1 MTGRTTGVYAPAGR
15 PGPGE
20 RPSRGRGTGVPH
32 GTPARVRDVS
42 GTGRT
47 LLLPVR
53 LQVAGREREVA
64 LKPEQFNHLVEVAAG
79 GLGID
84 GGDRPAP

>member
-1 MTGRTTGVYAPAGR
+1 M
-15 PGPGE
+15 
-20 RPSRGRGTGVPH
+20 PH

-42 GTGRT
+42 RIGRT
-47 LLLPVR
+47 PLLPVR

-64 LKPEQFNHLVEVAAG
+64 LKLEQFNHLVEVAAG